1 MVPPYSF
8 YFSGDSY
15 SETGFNPWGTLPS
28 IGNPLGNPAYP
39 GRTAVGGE
47 NWVDLLTT
55 ADNNSLILTY
65 NLAWGG
71 ATIDS
76 RLVKS
81 GQGVSLTNEVNAFLK
96 KFANK
101 PASTP
106 WKPQNTLFSFWIGI
120 NDIGYSYFL
129 DGDRNAYV
137 PPPHT
142 PSYASK
148 YSSHRIQVF

>member
-1 MVPPYSF
+1 MIPPYSC
-8 YFSGDSY
+8 YYSGDSY
-15 SETGFNPWGTLPS
+15 SQTGFNASGTLPS
-28 IGNPLGNPAYP
+28 IGNPLGNPPYP
-39 GRTAVGGE
+39 GGTAVGGA

-55 ADNNSLILTY
+55 TNNNSLILTY
-65 NLAWGG
+65 NFAWGG

-76 RLVKS
+76 RLVQS
-81 GQGVSLTNEVNAFLK
+81 GQGVTLTDDVNTFRK

-106 WKPQNTLFSFWIGI
+106 WKPQNALFSFWIGI
-120 NDIGYSYFL
+120 NDIGYSYYR

-142 PSYASK
+142 PSCASL
-148 YSSHRIQVF
+148 I